1 MSDFYKILKDTRIQR
16 GIELEE
22 IQTRTKINVN
32 FLNALENGEF
42 DLLPKPYIRLFLRAY
57 SAEIGLNPEK
67 LLNQFEQMDSK
78 ISPKLKKEKRKKISE
93 NLLNIQKPRLEKKTI
108 DIDKSPKIK
117 RGKMKLGLLLLSFW
131 IFGIII
137 ISKVTNPSDGSSLS
151 DSQLSAVE
159 FVYNINTNYKK
170 GDIEEHLLEFNP
182 PYSFT
187 IKTVSQLSVFT
198 SSDSMSF
205 SRIILNSGENEP
217 FYIDSTLT
225 LIIEHTKNVTL
236 SIRGESEEITLRK
249 SQNYLNPI
257 KIRVTGDPPSYS
269 IMEYYQKR

>member
-67 LLNQFEQMDSK
+67 LLNQFEQIDSK

-93 NLLNIQKPRLEKKTI
+93 NLLTIQKTRSEKKII
-108 DIDKSPKIK
+108 DTDKSPKIK
-117 RGKMKLGLLLLSFW
+117 RGKMKLGLLLLSCW

-137 ISKVTNPSDGSSLS
+137 ISKITNPADSSSLS
-151 DSQLSAVE
+151 DSQLSTVE

-205 SRIILNSGENEP
+205 SRIILDSGENKS

-269 IMEYYQKR
+269 IREYTQKQ